1 MGSVCQGLITLN
13 SSQMGDLLCTRDVA
27 HLLMRMLAIKT
38 YRLECIVLA
47 WQVLNHVFT
56 RFYLASLARYLA
68 NFTMM
73 DLTCLDRY

>member
-47 WQVLNHVFT
+47 W
-56 RFYLASLARYLA
+56 
-68 NFTMM
+68 
-73 DLTCLDRY
+73 